1 MSPPTLR
8 LLKTLLENGL
18 EGTHRENLMRQ
29 AEMSSAT
36 FYRGLEPLLK
46 MGVIQE
52 NKGHYTL
59 PLSHPYNFAF
69 KLWHDQ
75 EMLLELEPRL
85 RDEVADLIK
94 KIQLELGENLLAL
107 WVHGSV
113 AQQTMS
119 PESDVDFLAV
129 VRDAQEIDVIGSR
142 SVQLTVLTNK
152 EFQEDYQAG
161 DNFIR
166 TVLTYGLLVFD
177 RNFASPFYERPC
189 PAPAS
194 GTLQERQTMQERIRS
209 RLLFFIK
216 EESVEDGRK
225 ALSSLSVIIGRS
237 MLEELG
243 ELPAGKADL
252 VASLKLYFGSEFSDL
267 VAKCL
272 AQTVEL
278 DELYPSQQTL
288 LEEQERFAVNAS
300 HLKGLATAM
309 SGSSQVFENACEQM
323 LPVLFPEGKIRRG
336 ESLDWQ
342 VQTDKGE
349 IGVCCKSVKGSYT
362 LQQLS
367 VLPAYRPLVLIVNQL
382 REVPITK
389 RPQLSQQFLEAA
401 RDAGVQ
407 VVDSRELLQKAIVGR
422 TEPVDVG
429 L

>member
-1 MSPPTLR
+1 
-8 LLKTLLENGL
+8 
-18 EGTHRENLMRQ
+18 
-29 AEMSSAT
+29 
-36 FYRGLEPLLK
+36 
-46 MGVIQE
+46 
-52 NKGHYTL
+52 
-59 PLSHPYNFAF
+59 
-69 KLWHDQ
+69 
-75 EMLLELEPRL
+75 
-85 RDEVADLIK
+85 
-94 KIQLELGENLLAL
+94 
-107 WVHGSV
+107 
-113 AQQTMS
+113 
-119 PESDVDFLAV
+119 
-129 VRDAQEIDVIGSR
+129 
-142 SVQLTVLTNK
+142 
-152 EFQEDYQAG
+152 
-161 DNFIR
+161 
-166 TVLTYGLLVFD
+166 
-177 RNFASPFYERPC
+177 
-189 PAPAS
+189 
-194 GTLQERQTMQERIRS
+194 MQERIRS

-278 DELYPSQQTL
+278 DELYPLQQIL

-367 VLPAYRPLVLIVNQL
+367 ALPAYRPLVLIVNQL